1 MIHLSNEI
9 QTVKDLISE
18 RLVIPVNSASV
29 QRSVPNITSPD
40 KIVIPSGWDT
50 RAKIMAVKEGFPFSE
65 IVSSWRKES
74 HKSIIHLFETT
85 ISQHYHDADD
95 LTENGSPGQT
105 KTSTNPESDFQKFLA
120 LQHELVESRD
130 DEASKQPP
138 SSIATSVTS
147 EYNIGGIQ
155 VEKVEEVL
163 RRIRAREAQT
173 AQNPSTPNKKASDRS
188 ESSTPGYS
196 PNNEATSQNEV
207 LASFFQNLLDRRR
220 NSPQNSPG

>member
-1 MIHLSNEI
+1 MSL
-9 QTVKDLISE
+9 
-18 RLVIPVNSASV
+18 
-29 QRSVPNITSPD
+29 
-40 KIVIPSGWDT
+40 
-50 RAKIMAVKEGFPFSE
+50 
-65 IVSSWRKES
+65 
-74 HKSIIHLFETT
+74 IHLFETT

-120 LQHELVESRD
+120 LQHELVEYRD

-147 EYNIGGIQ
+147 DYNIGGIQ

-173 AQNPSTPNKKASDRS
+173 AQTQVLQIKRQAIDLNLVLLVSFQMTKNLHLKTRC
-188 ESSTPGYS
+188 
-196 PNNEATSQNEV
+196 